1 MIDAETI
8 SISTGN
14 HKYSIGVDF
23 SRQLAGFA
31 VGVHQFRFVFDDG
44 MSCVTTPID
53 SFEVTGTA
61 VAENPGRG
69 PMLLLATP
77 NPFRERVRFR
87 GAARETW
94 LEIRSD
100 LGRLVRRI
108 KAASDD
114 FSWDGLDD
122 NGRRLPAGL
131 YFARLLEA
139 GKSRRIRLIKLN
151 P

>member
-1 MIDAETI
+1 
-8 SISTGN
+8 
-14 HKYSIGVDF
+14 
-23 SRQLAGFA
+23 
-31 VGVHQFRFVFDDG
+31 
-44 MSCVTTPID
+44 
-53 SFEVTGTA
+53 
-61 VAENPGRG
+61 
-69 PMLLLATP
+69 MLLLATP

-114 FSWDGLDD
+114 FSWDGRDD

-131 YFARLLEA
+131 YFARLREA
-139 GKSRRIRLIKLN
+139 GKARRIRLIKLN

>member
-1 MIDAETI
+1 M
-8 SISTGN
+8 
-14 HKYSIGVDF
+14 
-23 SRQLAGFA
+23 
-31 VGVHQFRFVFDDG
+31 
-44 MSCVTTPID
+44 
-53 SFEVTGTA
+53 
-61 VAENPGRG
+61 
-69 PMLLLATP
+69 
-77 NPFRERVRFR
+77 RFR

-114 FSWDGLDD
+114 FSWDGRDD

-131 YFARLLEA
+131 YFARLREA
-139 GKSRRIRLIKLN
+139 GKARRIRLIKLN